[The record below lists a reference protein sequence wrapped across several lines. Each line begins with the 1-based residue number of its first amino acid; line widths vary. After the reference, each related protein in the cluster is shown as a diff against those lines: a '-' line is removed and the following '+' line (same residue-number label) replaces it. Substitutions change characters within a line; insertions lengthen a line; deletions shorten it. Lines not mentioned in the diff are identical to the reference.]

1 MSKFLVACLFTIDRL
16 KMEGIRKMTYK
27 LMKRVIQKD
36 IKKNKLDVEGTK
48 QKLDVFLMGD
58 RITVEEYNEL
68 IEMVEQ
74 YGKGE

>member
-1 MSKFLVACLFTIDRL
+1 
-16 KMEGIRKMTYK
+16 MTYK

-36 IKKNKLDVEGTK
+36 IKKNRQGVEGTK